1 MIRSFR
7 LQSPLVRLS
16 LRYSSTSSTP
26 GVAPLFAKIK
36 TDLKAAMRAKDTVR
50 LDVLRGIISE
60 VNNAAKTPKPIET
73 DLSLLDILRKRA
85 SSLEASGKEYA
96 AAGRED
102 LTAKAAAERK
112 VVEEYAAQV
121 ETVSEEAI
129 RTAVEGVI
137 AELRVGGEK
146 MAIGSVMKKVLAAGG
161 PLDGKPASKTVVAKI
176 AGELVKVQEQK

>member
-85 SSLEASGKEYA
+85 SNLEASWKEYA

-102 LTAKAAAERK
+102 LTAKAEAERK

-137 AELRVGGEK
+137 AELRVGSEK

-176 AGELVKVQEQK
+176 AGELVKAQEQK